1 MLLRILIADD
11 HAPLLEMLKALIE
24 THAGWQV
31 CGEAKNGLEA
41 VQKAAEL
48 KPDVIILDLSMPGL
62 DGLQAASQIS
72 LATPGVPILIYT
84 NHAVSPQAK
93 VEAQKHGVRDIINKT
108 ALDQLISAVEAAR
121 PHTRRSGAD
130 EILSDT
136 MLPGANLDREREE
149 N

>member
-1 MLLRILIADD
+1 
-11 HAPLLEMLKALIE
+11 
-24 THAGWQV
+24 
-31 CGEAKNGLEA
+31 LEA

-72 LATPGVPILIYT
+72 LATPVIPILIYT

-93 VEAQKHGVRDIINKT
+93 LEAKKHGVRDIINKT
-108 ALDQLISAVEAAR
+108 ALDQLISAVEAAQPQTHR
-121 PHTRRSGAD
+121 TGAD
-130 EILSDT
+130 EILADT
-136 MLPGANLDREREE
+136 MLPGADLKREREQ